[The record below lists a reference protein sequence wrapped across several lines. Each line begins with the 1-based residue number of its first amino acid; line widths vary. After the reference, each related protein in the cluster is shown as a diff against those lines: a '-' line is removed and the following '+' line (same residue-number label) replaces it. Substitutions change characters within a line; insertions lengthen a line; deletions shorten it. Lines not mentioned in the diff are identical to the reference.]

1 MILKAMLAAAGL
13 YLLLSPVRV
22 EAQTPSAGYD
32 AKWAIVDSLAHK
44 AGLPQSALKEIN
56 SIYTLARQEH
66 NDAQQIK
73 ALVYRIVEEN
83 ATRENDDTTAIK
95 ELEAAAREAAQPAR
109 SILRS
114 LTAGAY
120 WHYFQLNRYK
130 IYNRT
135 ATVNF
140 VKADIATWTT
150 GDFQHAIST
159 LYLESL
165 QAAALLKRIPLQQY
179 EPILIK
185 GNVRY
190 LRPTLFDLLAHEAL
204 SYFVS
209 SETTIRQPA
218 NVFEID
224 DEAIFADAAVF
235 AAHSFSAGDTASVHY
250 KALQLFQQLIS
261 FHLSDAR
268 PDALIDVDI
277 SRLDFARDYGVME
290 DKDEEYQ
297 QALAHITARYGDLPA
312 AAQAWYLQA
321 EADHTAAEQSKKFGD
336 ITANSGNIRAKAICE
351 KVLAEKDSS
360 EGKSNCQSLM
370 ATILQKKL
378 SLQAERV
385 NMPGKPMR
393 SLVSWSNFTRLYLR
407 LVRTDSLPQL
417 RVRYAT
423 GEDYWDRLLRLPV
436 YRSFVQELPATGD
449 YLEHSTE
456 IAIGSLPPG
465 VYTLIGC
472 ADAGWSRGHSVMT
485 EATLYVSAIA
495 FINQGRDYFIVN
507 RETGQPLSGANVQIW
522 GRTFVPPSGTERL
535 EKREL
540 YHTDAQGYVQLRKRE
555 AQEDFEQQF
564 IDISFGGDRLFM
576 TDAAI
581 TTPFAPKPNLK
592 PIVYFFLDRSIYR
605 PGQTIYFKGITITRD
620 SGDQQH
626 TVWGGRKAKLTLY
639 NTNGEKVDELPLTT
653 DEFGAYHGTFRL
665 PEHQLNGVWRITDEG
680 TGSSTSFS
688 VEEYKRPS
696 FYVDFEKPKGSYRV
710 GDSIRVKGNAKA
722 FAGNNLDG
730 VKVKYRVVRQVRLPH
745 FWLSWRSVA
754 PFLGGS
760 QEIAHGELTTDANG
774 AFRLAFAAL
783 PDRHMP
789 VTADPRFEYRVEADI
804 TDINGETRSGS
815 TWINAGYTV
824 LNLSIVLPDNSRMT
838 ADSLQEF
845 TVRANNLSGEPVSS
859 TVHVAAYPLQ
869 SPTRLIRERL
879 WAAPDTFVIPET
891 TFLDSFP
898 HDEYRDD
905 LTREKWARGPLAWE
919 AMDSTLGNAGE
930 RSAGGQGTAIRV
942 GGQAQFHIPAGRLS
956 AGWWVIE
963 ATATDSGGR
972 TVKDLQYV
980 ELYDSKTGRPATPE
994 YNWAGAGP
1002 TTMAAEPGGKARVE
1016 AGSSAADVYVIRQ
1029 IERPGKHFGSFD
1041 YFTLS
1046 NSKNAAEWTITA
1058 ADRGGIGIADAFVK
1072 DNRLYSHKSVVQV
1085 PWTNKE
1091 LQIHYTTYRDKT
1103 EPGSE
1108 EKWGVTI
1115 SGYKSEQ
1122 VSASVLTAMYD
1133 ASLDAFKPHSWRAP
1147 NLFPMM
1153 TRSGSWTDGQN
1164 FQEVFSSGP
1173 FSGWVQAVVYSKE
1186 YDKLLSIDPRLM
1198 LVNGKLFKGVLLKAM
1213 PGVQVLDDGNI
1224 TAQGENLERVMVD
1237 GKAFAPEAKFDAT
1250 NDADVRVVIR
1260 GTGLVENRGE
1270 AEGEAPPPEVPVRKN
1285 FNETAFFLPDLRTDN
1300 AGNVSWSFTMPEALT
1315 QWKWMTLA
1323 YTRDLAF
1330 GYSEKTIVTQKKLM
1344 VQPNVP
1350 RYLREGDRM
1359 NLSVKVVNLTDS
1371 EMTGQTALALTDPTT
1386 GETAD
1391 GWFVNRQPNQYF
1403 TVAAHSSVVVD
1414 FPLDIPFQYNRPLTY
1429 RITAQ
1434 SGNYSDGEE
1443 ATLPVVSNRML
1454 VTETLPL
1461 NMSGDGTRA
1470 FHFDKLLQSGSSE
1483 TLNHHALTVEFT
1495 TNPTWYAIQSLPYLM
1510 EYPYECAEQTFERLY
1525 ANALAS
1531 KIVNSSPRI
1540 AQVFSA
1546 WRTSDTAALLSNLE
1560 KNPELKSIL
1569 LEETPWV
1576 LQGKTETQQKKNI
1589 ALLFEMDRM
1598 SGELEAAIDRLKEIQ
1613 AADGGFPWFK
1623 GGTEDQY
1630 VTQYILTGIA
1640 HLRLLKALPDA
1651 LKEKINT
1658 MVMAALIYVDRQIL
1672 AEYQRD
1678 LKADGE
1684 RGAGGG
1690 AGGKGAGAA
1699 ANGVVRVVD
1708 YLPVQYLYMRSMFN
1722 DYGIPGDI
1730 FPAVNYYRKQVQK
1743 GWLQENRFMQGMIAL
1758 ALFRTGDVQ
1767 TARNIIASLR
1777 QNAMH
1782 DEEKGMWWKDME
1794 GGYYWYQAPI
1804 ETQSLLIEAFREI
1817 SGDAAVDRELKTWLL
1832 RQKQTHSW
1840 KTTVATAD
1848 ACYALMMGAD
1858 NWLGAERAIVI
1869 KLGDKTI
1876 NWTEGE
1882 RTREGAADTRSESS
1896 VRGTAGRET
1905 AGIGGPLA
1913 AGGAETATRNDT
1925 AGQPE
1930 AGTGYYKKI
1939 FDAPFINP
1947 SMGNITVT
1955 MQTKGGGGPPAWGAV
1970 YWQYFDQL
1978 DQITGAG
1985 GSKSPLRLTKRLFVQ
2000 RNTDHGPVL
2009 DTIPDNGSLKV
2020 GDRVVVRIELRADRD
2035 LEYVHMKDMRGACL
2049 EPVDVLS
2056 AYKWQGGLGYY
2067 ETTKDASTEFFF
2079 PEVRRGTYV
2088 FEYTLIAGQTGN
2100 FSNGIAS
2107 VECMYAPEFAYHSEG
2122 IRINVEGAP

>member
-1 MILKAMLAAAGL
+1 MIVKAMLTAAGL

-22 EAQTPSAGYD
+22 EAQTSPAGYN
-32 AKWAIVDSLAHK
+32 AKWAIVDSLAGK

-56 SIYTLARQEH
+56 GIYTLARQEH
-66 NDAQQIK
+66 NDGQQIK

-95 ELEAAAREAAQPAR
+95 ELEAAYRSAAQPVR
-109 SILRS
+109 SILQS
-114 LTAGAY
+114 LAAGAY
-120 WHYFQLNRYK
+120 LHYFQLNRWK
-130 IYNRT
+130 LYNRT

-140 VKADIATWTT
+140 VKTDIATWTT
-150 GDFQHAIST
+150 GDFQHTIST

-165 QAAALLKRIPLQQY
+165 RSEEMLKRIPLEQY

-209 SETTIRQPA
+209 SETTIRQPD

-224 DEAIFADAAVF
+224 DKAVFADAATF
-235 AAHSFSAGDTASVHY
+235 AGHSFFSVDTASIHD
-250 KALQLFQQLIS
+250 KALRLFQQLIS
-261 FHLSDAR
+261 FHLADAR
-268 PDALIDVDI
+268 PDALIDVDM
-277 SRLDFARDYGVME
+277 SRLDFARGYSIME
-290 DKDEEYQ
+290 DKDDLYMR
-297 QALAHITARYGDLPA
+297 ALARITAKYGDLPA

-321 EADHTAAEQSKKFGD
+321 EAANTAAEQSKRFGD
-336 ITANSGNIRAKAICE
+336 TAANSGNLRAKAICE

-360 EGKSNCQSLM
+360 EGKTNCRTLLN
-370 ATILQKKL
+370 TILQKRL
-378 SLQAERV
+378 SLQIENV
-385 NMPGKPMR
+385 NLPGKPMR
-393 SLVSWSNFTRLYLR
+393 SLVTWSNFTRLYLR
-407 LVRTDSLPQL
+407 LVRTDSLH
-417 RVRYAT
+417 RYRSRYGA
-423 GEDYWDRLLRLPV
+423 GEDYWDKLLKLPV
-436 YRSFVQELPATGD
+436 YRSFVQELPDAGD

-472 ADAGWSRGHSVMT
+472 TDAEWSRTDGLMT
-485 EATLYVSAIA
+485 AAVLYVSSIA
-495 FINQGRDYFIVN
+495 YIDQGRDYFVVN
-507 RETGQPLSGANVQIW
+507 RETGQPLSGATVQIW
-522 GRTFVPPSGTERL
+522 GETFVPPAGTERL

-540 YHTDAQGYVQLRKRE
+540 YHADAQGHVQLRKRG
-555 AQEDFEQQF
+555 AQEDREQQF
-564 IDISFGGDRLFM
+564 LDISFGGDRLFM
-576 TDAAI
+576 TDEGVA
-581 TTPFAPKPNLK
+581 TPFEPTPNLK
-592 PIVYFFLDRSIYR
+592 PRVYFFLDRSIYR
-605 PGQTIYFKGITITRD
+605 PGQIVYFKGITITRD
-620 SGDQQH
+620 SGDRQH
-626 TVWGGRKAKLTLY
+626 TVWAGRKTKVALY
-639 NTNGEKVDELPLTT
+639 NTNREKMDELSLTT

-665 PEHQLNGVWRITDEG
+665 PEHQLNGVWRVTDEG
-680 TGSSTSFS
+680 TGSGKSFS
-688 VEEYKRPS
+688 VEEYKRPT

-710 GDSIRVKGNAKA
+710 GDSIRIKGNAKA

-730 VKVKYRVVRQVRLPH
+730 VKVKYRVVRVARLPH

-754 PFLGGS
+754 PFLGSS

-774 AFRLAFAAL
+774 VFRLAFAAL
-783 PDRHMP
+783 PDRH
-789 VTADPRFEYRVEADI
+789 VQISSDPRFDYRVEADV

-815 TWINAGYTV
+815 TRITAGYTV
-824 LNLSIVLPDNSRMT
+824 LDLSIALPDNGRMT
-838 ADSLQEF
+838 ADSFRRF
-845 TVRANNLSGEPVSS
+845 TVQAKNLSGEPVSS

-879 WAAPDTFVIPET
+879 WTAPDIFVIPEA
-891 TFLDSFP
+891 TFVDSFP
-898 HDEYRDD
+898 HDEYRDE
-905 LTREKWARGPLAWE
+905 LTREKWARGE
-919 AMDSTLGNAGE
+919 RTFEGTDSTQADGGPQAGR
-930 RSAGGQGTAIRV
+930 RSGD
-942 GGQAQFHIPAGRLS
+942 GQATFSIPAGRLS

-963 ATATDSGGR
+963 ATATDAYGR

-980 ELYDSKTGRPATPE
+980 ELYDGGTGRPATPE

-1002 TTMAAEPGGKARVE
+1002 TTTVAEPGGKARVE

-1029 IERPGKHFGSFD
+1029 IERPGEHFGSFD

-1046 NSKNAAEWTITA
+1046 NSKNAAEWTITE

-1072 DNRLYSHKSVVQV
+1072 DNRLYSHQSVVQV
-1085 PWTNKE
+1085 PWANKE
-1091 LQIHYTTYRDKT
+1091 LQIRYTTFRDKT

-1108 EKWGVTI
+1108 EKWGVAI

-1133 ASLDAFKPHSWRAP
+1133 ASLDRFKSHSWAVP
-1147 NLFPMM
+1147 YLFPLM
-1153 TRSGSWTDGQN
+1153 TRSENWTGGQN
-1164 FQEVFSSGP
+1164 FRVVYSNEF
-1173 FSGWVQAVVYSKE
+1173 FKGWVQPVFYQKVYDRMISVGNGTT
-1186 YDKLLSIDPRLM
+1186 LGSGRVM
-1198 LVNGKLFKGVLLKAM
+1198 LRGLPTMSM
-1213 PGVQVLDDGNI
+1213 PLDGNV
-1224 TAQGENLERVMVD
+1224 TAQGESLERVMVN
-1237 GKAFAPEAKFDAT
+1237 GKAFSDETRAPGIREDTKVT
-1250 NDADVRVVIR
+1250 IR
-1260 GTGLVENRGE
+1260 GTEPKMDAAEDGE
-1270 AEGEAPPPEVPVRKN
+1270 AGPPAVQVRKN
-1285 FNETAFFLPDLRTDN
+1285 FNETAFFLPDLRTDS

-1330 GYSEKTIVTQKKLM
+1330 GYSEKTIVTQKQLM
-1344 VQPNVP
+1344 VQPNIP

-1403 TVAAHSSVVVD
+1403 TVAAHSSAVVD

-1461 NMSGDGTRA
+1461 NMSGDGTRS
-1470 FHFDKLLQSGSSE
+1470 FHFDKLLHSGSSE

-1540 AQVFSA
+1540 AQVFSS
-1546 WRTSDTAALLSNLE
+1546 WRTTDTAALLSNLE
-1560 KNPELKSIL
+1560 KNPELKSVL

-1576 LQGKTETQQKKNI
+1576 LQGKTETQQKKNV

-1598 SGELEAAIDRLKEIQ
+1598 SGELEAAIDRLTEIQ

-1640 HLRLLKALPDA
+1640 HLQRLKAIPAD

-1658 MVMAALIYVDRQIL
+1658 MVMAAMGYVDRQIKKDYEL
-1672 AEYQRD
+1672 E
-1678 LKADGE
+1678 LKTS
-1684 RGAGGG
+1684 GGVH
-1690 AGGKGAGAA
+1690 A
-1699 ANGVVRVVD
+1699 VD
-1708 YLPVQYLYMRSMFN
+1708 YLAVQYLYMRSMFN

-1817 SGDAAVDRELKTWLL
+1817 GGDAATDRELKTWLL

-1848 ACYALMMGAD
+1848 ACYALLMGAD

-1876 NWTEGE
+1876 N
-1882 RTREGAADTRSESS
+1882 
-1896 VRGTAGRET
+1896 
-1905 AGIGGPLA
+1905 
-1913 AGGAETATRNDT
+1913 DT
-1925 AGQPE
+1925 AGLRE

-1978 DQITGAG
+1978 DQITAAG
-1985 GSKSPLRLTKRLFVQ
+1985 GAKAPLRLAKRLFVQ

-2035 LEYVHMKDMRGACL
+2035 LEYVHMKDMRAACL

>member
-1 MILKAMLAAAGL
+1 MIVKTMLTAAGL
-13 YLLLSPVRV
+13 YLLLLPVWV
-22 EAQTPSAGYD
+22 EAQTSPAGYD
-32 AKWAIVDSLAHK
+32 AKWAIVDSLVNK
-44 AGLPQSALKEIN
+44 AGLPQSALREIN

-66 NDAQQIK
+66 NDGQQIK

-95 ELEAAAREAAQPAR
+95 ELEAAGRSAAQPAR
-109 SILRS
+109 SILQS

-120 WHYFQLNRYK
+120 LHYFQLNRWK
-130 IYNRT
+130 LYNRT
-135 ATVNF
+135 VTVNF
-140 VKADIATWTT
+140 VKTDIATWTA
-150 GDFQHAIST
+150 GDFQHTIGK
-159 LYLESL
+159 LYMESL
-165 QAAALLKRIPLQQY
+165 QADALLKRILLGQY

-209 SETTIRQPA
+209 SETDIRQPA

-224 DEAIFADAAVF
+224 DKAIFADAAVF
-235 AAHSFSAGDTASVHY
+235 AAHSFSAGDTAPAHY

-261 FHLSDAR
+261 FHLSDTR
-268 PDALIDVDI
+268 PDALIDADI
-277 SRLDFARDYGVME
+277 SRLDFARNYGVME

-321 EADHTAAEQSKKFGD
+321 AAANAAAQQSNRIGD
-336 ITANSGNIRAKAICE
+336 TTANSGNIKAKAICE
-351 KVLAEKDSS
+351 RVLAEKDSS
-360 EGKSNCQSLM
+360 EGKTNCQSLM
-370 ATILQKKL
+370 ATILQKRL
-378 SLQAERV
+378 SLQIENV
-385 NMPGKPMR
+385 NLPGKPMR
-393 SLVSWSNFTRLYLR
+393 SLVRWSNFTRLYLR
-407 LVRTDSLPQL
+407 LVRTDSLL
-417 RVRYAT
+417 HHRARYSA
-423 GEDYWDRLLRLPV
+423 GDDYWDKLLRLPV
-436 YRSFVQELPATGD
+436 YRSFEQDLPATGD

-472 ADAGWSRGHSVMT
+472 TDTGWSRTDGVMT
-485 EATLYVSAIA
+485 GAVLYVSSIA
-495 FINQGRDYFIVN
+495 YINQGRDYFVVN
-507 RETGQPLSGANVQIW
+507 RETGQPLSGASVQIW
-522 GRTFVPPSGTERL
+522 GRTFVPPAGTERL

-540 YHTDAQGYVQLRKRE
+540 YHTDAQGHVQLRKRE
-555 AQEDFEQQF
+555 AQEDYEQHCL
-564 IDISFGGDRLFM
+564 DISFGGDRLFM
-576 TDAAI
+576 TDVAI
-581 TTPFAPKPNLK
+581 PTPFEPKPNLK
-592 PIVYFFLDRSIYR
+592 PVVYFFLDRSIYR
-605 PGQTIYFKGITITRD
+605 PGQTVYFKGITITRD

-626 TVWGGRKAKLTLY
+626 RIWAGRNTKVGLY
-639 NTNGEKVDELPLTT
+639 NTNREKVDELSLTT

-665 PEHQLNGVWRITDEG
+665 PEHQLNGMWRISDEK
-680 TGSSTSFS
+680 TGSSGYFS
-688 VEEYKRPS
+688 MEEYKRPA

-710 GDSIRVKGNAKA
+710 GDSIRIKGNAKA

-730 VKVKYRVVRQVRLPH
+730 VKVKYRIVRETRLPH
-745 FWLSWRSVA
+745 FWLSWRTIA
-754 PFLGGS
+754 PLFGGS

-774 AFRLAFAAL
+774 AFRLAFDAL
-783 PDRHMP
+783 PDRRIP
-789 VTADPRFEYRVEADI
+789 VTADPRFEYRVEADV

-815 TWINAGYTV
+815 TRITAGYTV
-824 LNLSIVLPDNSRMT
+824 LNLSITLPDNGRMT
-838 ADSLQEF
+838 ADSLRGF
-845 TVRANNLSGEPVSS
+845 TVQANNLSGEPVSS

-879 WAAPDTFVIPET
+879 WTAPDIFVIPES

-898 HDEYRDD
+898 HDEYRDE
-905 LTREKWARGPLAWE
+905 LTREKWARGTMVWE
-919 AMDSTLGNAGE
+919 GVDST
-930 RSAGGQGTAIRV
+930 
-942 GGQAQFHIPAGRLS
+942 GGQAAFHIPAGRLS

-963 ATATDSGGR
+963 ATATDAYGR

-980 ELYDSKTGRPATPE
+980 ELYDGGTGRPATPE

-1002 TTMAAEPGGKARVE
+1002 TTTVAEPGGKARAE

-1029 IERPGKHFGSFD
+1029 MERAVKHFGSFD

-1046 NSKNAAEWTITA
+1046 NSKNAAEWTITE
-1058 ADRGGIGIADAFVK
+1058 ADRGGIGIADVFVK

-1091 LQIHYTTYRDKT
+1091 LQIHYTTFRDKT

-1108 EKWGVTI
+1108 EKWGMTI
-1115 SGYKSEQ
+1115 SGYKSGE

-1133 ASLDAFKPHSWRAP
+1133 ASLDRFKAHGWRAP
-1147 NLFPMM
+1147 ALFPQV
-1153 TRSGSWTDGQN
+1153 TWAPGWTGDQN
-1164 FQEVFSSGP
+1164 FQEASSTGP
-1173 FSGWVQAVVYSKE
+1173 FTGWIQPVVYYKR
-1186 YDKLLSIDPRLM
+1186 YDRLISIG
-1198 LVNGKLFKGVLLKAM
+1198 NGALNFRGNFFNADVLRALPATAM
-1213 PGVQVLDDGNI
+1213 PLDGKV
-1224 TAQGENLERVMVD
+1224 TAQGESLERVMVN
-1237 GKAFAPEAKFDAT
+1237 GKAFSPDDNALAERKVVIGYNSQFQHDENP
-1250 NDADVRVVIR
+1250 DVRWAL
-1260 GTGLVENRGE
+1260 GYSAG
-1270 AEGEAPPPEVPVRKN
+1270 AEQATPEVSVRKN
-1285 FNETAFFLPDLRTDN
+1285 FNETAFFLPDLRTDS
-1300 AGNVSWSFTMPEALT
+1300 AGNVNFSFTMPEALT

-1344 VQPNVP
+1344 VQPNAP

-1359 NLSVKVVNLTDS
+1359 NLSVKVVNLTDT
-1371 EMTGQTALALTDPTT
+1371 EMTGQAALALTDPTT

-1403 TVAAHSSVVVD
+1403 TVSAHSSVVVD

-1470 FHFDKLLQSGSSE
+1470 FHFDKLLKSGSSE
-1483 TLNHHALTVEFT
+1483 TLSHHALTVEFT

-1540 AQVFSA
+1540 AQVFAA
-1546 WRTSDTAALLSNLE
+1546 WRTTDTAALLSNLE
-1560 KNPELKSIL
+1560 KNQELKSIL

-1589 ALLFEMDRM
+1589 ALLFDLDRM
-1598 SGELEAAIDRLKEIQ
+1598 SGELESAIDRLTEIQ
-1613 AADGGFPWFK
+1613 AADGGFPWFR

-1630 VTQYILTGIA
+1630 VTQYILTGIG
-1640 HLRLLKALPDA
+1640 HLRQLKAIPTD

-1658 MVMAALIYVDRQIL
+1658 LVMSAMGYVDRQVL

-1678 LKADGE
+1678 LKADAE
-1684 RGAGGG
+1684 RGGGG
-1690 AGGKGAGAA
+1690 AGARSNGGSKGGAGA
-1699 ANGVVRVVD
+1699 NGIVRVAD
-1708 YLPVQYLYMRSMFN
+1708 YLSVQYLYMRSMLD
-1722 DYGIPGDI
+1722 DYGIPGNI

-1817 SGDAAVDRELKTWLL
+1817 SGDAATDRELKTWLL

-1848 ACYALMMGAD
+1848 ACYALLMGAD

-1876 NWTEGE
+1876 NWTG
-1882 RTREGAADTRSESS
+1882 G
-1896 VRGTAGRET
+1896 
-1905 AGIGGPLA
+1905 GGPA
-1913 AGGAETATRNDT
+1913 AGQA
-1925 AGQPE
+1925 E

-1939 FDAPFINP
+1939 FDAPFVNP

-1978 DQITGAG
+1978 DQITAAG
-1985 GSKSPLRLTKRLFVQ
+1985 SAKAPLRLAKRLFVQ
-2000 RNTDHGPVL
+2000 RNTDHGPIL

-2035 LEYVHMKDMRGACL
+2035 LEYVHMKDMRAACL

-2122 IRINVEGAP
+2122 IRINVEGTP

>member
-1 MILKAMLAAAGL
+1 MIIKAMLTAAGL
-13 YLLLSPVRV
+13 YLLLSTVRV
-22 EAQTPSAGYD
+22 EAQTSPAGYD
-32 AKWAIVDSLAHK
+32 AKWAIADSLAGK

-56 SIYTLARQEH
+56 GIYMLALREH
-66 NDAQQIK
+66 NDGQQIK

-95 ELEAAAREAAQPAR
+95 ELEAACRSAAQPAR
-109 SILRS
+109 SILQS

-120 WHYFQLNRYK
+120 LHYFRLNRWK
-130 IYNRT
+130 LYNRT

-140 VKADIATWTT
+140 VKTDIATWTA
-150 GDFQHAIST
+150 GDFQHIIGT
-159 LYLESL
+159 MYMESL
-165 QAAALLKRIPLQQY
+165 QSEEMLKRIPLQQY

-190 LRPTLFDLLAHEAL
+190 LRPTLFDLLAQEAL
-204 SYFVS
+204 NYFVS
-209 SETTIRQPA
+209 SETDIRQPA

-224 DEAIFADAAVF
+224 DKAIFADAAVF
-235 AAHSFSAGDTASVHY
+235 AAHSFSDGDTASAHY
-250 KALQLFQQLIS
+250 KALRLFQQLIS
-261 FHLSDAR
+261 FHLSDAQ
-268 PDALIDVDI
+268 PDALIDADI
-277 SRLDFARDYGVME
+277 SRLDFGRNYGVME

-321 EADHTAAEQSKKFGD
+321 AAANSAAEQSNRIGD
-336 ITANSGNIRAKAICE
+336 TTANSGNIRAKAICE

-360 EGKSNCQSLM
+360 EGKTNCQSLM
-370 ATILQKKL
+370 ATILQKRL
-378 SLQAERV
+378 SLQIENV
-385 NMPGKPMR
+385 NLPGKPMR
-393 SLVSWSNFTRLYLR
+393 SLVRWSNFTRLYLR
-407 LVRTDSLPQL
+407 LVQTDSLL
-417 RVRYAT
+417 HHRARYSV
-423 GEDYWDRLLRLPV
+423 GDDYWDKLLRLPV
-436 YRSFVQELPATGD
+436 YRSFEQELPATGD

-456 IAIGSLPPG
+456 MAIGSLPPG

-472 ADAGWSRGHSVMT
+472 TDKGWSRTDGVIT
-485 EATLYVSAIA
+485 AAVLYVSSIA
-495 FINQGRDYFIVN
+495 YINQGRDYFVVN
-507 RETGQPLSGANVQIW
+507 RETGQPLSGASVQIW
-522 GRTFVPPSGTERL
+522 GRTFVPPAGTERL

-540 YHTDAQGYVQLRKRE
+540 YHTDAQGHVQLRKRG
-555 AQEDFEQQF
+555 AQEDREQQCL
-564 IDISFGGDRLFM
+564 DISRGGDRLFM
-576 TDAAI
+576 TDVAI
-581 TTPFAPKPNLK
+581 PAPFEPKPNLK
-592 PIVYFFLDRSIYR
+592 PAVYFFLDRSIYR
-605 PGQTIYFKGITITRD
+605 PGQTVYFKGITITRD

-626 TVWGGRKAKLTLY
+626 TIWAGRKAKVALY
-639 NTNGEKVDELPLTT
+639 NTNREKVDELSLTT

-680 TGSSTSFS
+680 TGGGPSFS
-688 VEEYKRPS
+688 VEEYKRPT

-710 GDSIRVKGNAKA
+710 GDSIRIKGNAKA

-730 VKVKYRVVRQVRLPH
+730 VKVKYRVVRETRLPH
-745 FWLSWRSVA
+745 FWLSWRTVA
-754 PFLGGS
+754 PFFGSS

-783 PDRHMP
+783 PDRH
-789 VTADPRFEYRVEADI
+789 VQISSDPRFDYRVEADV

-815 TWINAGYTV
+815 TRITAGYTV
-824 LNLSIVLPDNSRMT
+824 LNLSITLPDNGRMT
-838 ADSLQEF
+838 TDSLRGF
-845 TVRANNLSGEPVSS
+845 TVQANNLSGEPVSS

-879 WAAPDTFVIPET
+879 WTAPDIFVIPES

-898 HDEYRDD
+898 HDEYRDE
-905 LTREKWARGPLAWE
+905 LTREKWARGAMAWE
-919 AMDSTLGNAGE
+919 AMDSTGE
-930 RSAGGQGTAIRV
+930 RGAGTQTGESAGGQA
-942 GGQAQFHIPAGRLS
+942 AFHIPAGRLS

-963 ATATDSGGR
+963 ATATDAGGH

-980 ELYDSKTGRPATPE
+980 ELYDDGTGRPATPE

-1002 TTMAAEPGGKARVE
+1002 TTTVTEPGGKARVE

-1029 IERPGKHFGSFD
+1029 MERAGKHFGSFD

-1046 NSKNAAEWTITA
+1046 NSKNAAEWTITE

-1091 LQIHYTTYRDKT
+1091 LQIHYTTFRDKT

-1108 EKWGVTI
+1108 EKWGMTI
-1115 SGYKSEQ
+1115 SGYKSGE

-1133 ASLDAFKPHSWRAP
+1133 ASLDRFKAHNWRAP
-1147 NLFPMM
+1147 YLFPQV
-1153 TRSGSWTDGQN
+1153 TGAPGWTGDQN
-1164 FQEVFSSGP
+1164 FQETSSTGS
-1173 FSGWVQAVVYSKE
+1173 FREWVQPVVYYKR
-1186 YDKLLSIDPRLM
+1186 YDRLISMANGTALGSGRVM
-1198 LVNGKLFKGVLLKAM
+1198 LRGVSTMSVPL
-1213 PGVQVLDDGNI
+1213 DGNV
-1224 TAQGENLERVMVD
+1224 TAQGESLERVTVN
-1237 GKAFAPEAKFDAT
+1237 GKMFAPQAKFEAVYKDAT
-1250 NDADVRVVIR
+1250 VNIR
-1260 GTGLVENRGE
+1260 GTGAKLDAGE
-1270 AEGEAPPPEVPVRKN
+1270 TDEAAPPEVSVRKN
-1285 FNETAFFLPDLRTDN
+1285 FNETAFFFPDLRTDSV
-1300 AGNVSWSFTMPEALT
+1300 GNVNFSFTMPEALT

-1330 GYSEKTIVTQKKLM
+1330 GYSERTIVTQKKLM

-1350 RYLREGDRM
+1350 RYMREGDRM
-1359 NLSVKVVNLTDS
+1359 NLSVKVVNLTDT
-1371 EMTGQTALALTDPTT
+1371 EMTGQAALALTDPTT

-1403 TVAAHSSVVVD
+1403 TVAARSSVVVD

-1461 NMSGDGTRA
+1461 NMPGDGTRS
-1470 FHFDKLLQSGSSE
+1470 FHFDKLLKSGSSE
-1483 TLNHHALTVEFT
+1483 TLSHHALTVEFT

-1510 EYPYECAEQTFERLY
+1510 EYPYECAEQTFERFY

-1540 AQVFSA
+1540 GQVFSA
-1546 WRTSDTAALLSNLE
+1546 WRTTDTAALLSNLE

-1589 ALLFEMDRM
+1589 ALLFDLDCM
-1598 SGELEAAIDRLKEIQ
+1598 SGELEAAIDRLTEIQ
-1613 AADGGFPWFK
+1613 AADGGFPWFR

-1630 VTQYILTGIA
+1630 VTQYILTGIG
-1640 HLRLLKALPDA
+1640 HLQRLKAIPAD

-1658 MVMAALIYVDRQIL
+1658 MVMAAIGYVDRQVL

-1678 LKADGE
+1678 LKADAE
-1684 RGAGGG
+1684 RGAS
-1690 AGGKGAGAA
+1690 AGAS
-1699 ANGVVRVVD
+1699 ANGGSKGDAGANGIVRVVD
-1708 YLPVQYLYMRSMFN
+1708 YLPVQYLYMRSMLN

-1743 GWLQENRFMQGMIAL
+1743 GWVQENRFMQGMIAL

-1817 SGDAAVDRELKTWLL
+1817 SGDAATDRELKTWLL

-1848 ACYALMMGAD
+1848 ACYALLMGVD

-1876 NWTEGE
+1876 NWTG
-1882 RTREGAADTRSESS
+1882 GG
-1896 VRGTAGRET
+1896 GTAAGGET
-1905 AGIGGPLA
+1905 AGGGPRGAGIGGPLA
-1913 AGGAETATRNDT
+1913 ATEAGGAEAATRNDT
-1925 AGQPE
+1925 AIQAE

-1939 FDAPFINP
+1939 FDAPFVNP
-1947 SMGNITVT
+1947 SMGNIMVT

-1978 DQITGAG
+1978 DQITAAG
-1985 GSKSPLRLTKRLFVQ
+1985 GAKAPLRLAKRLFVQ

-2035 LEYVHMKDMRGACL
+2035 LEYVHMKDMRAACL

-2100 FSNGIAS
+2100 FSNGVAS

-2122 IRINVEGAP
+2122 IRINVEGTP

>member
-1 MILKAMLAAAGL
+1 MIVKAMLTAAGL
-13 YLLLSPVRV
+13 YLLLSPVWV
-22 EAQTPSAGYD
+22 EAQTSPAGYD
-32 AKWAIVDSLAHK
+32 AKWAIVDSLANK

-56 SIYTLARQEH
+56 GIYTLALQEH
-66 NDAQQIK
+66 NDGQQIK
-73 ALVYRIVEEN
+73 ALVYRIVEED
-83 ATRENDDTTAIK
+83 ATRQNDDTTAIK
-95 ELEAAAREAAQPAR
+95 ELEAAYRSAAQPAR
-109 SILRS
+109 SILQS

-120 WHYFQLNRYK
+120 LHYFQLNRWK
-130 IYNRT
+130 LYNRT

-140 VKADIATWTT
+140 VKTDIATWTT
-150 GDFQHAIST
+150 DDFQHTIST

-165 QAAALLKRIPLQQY
+165 QAEALLKRIPLGQY

-204 SYFVS
+204 NYFVS

-224 DEAIFADAAVF
+224 DTAIFADAAVF
-235 AAHSFSAGDTASVHY
+235 AGHSFSAADTASVHY
-250 KALQLFQQLIS
+250 KALRLFQQLIS

-321 EADHTAAEQSKKFGD
+321 EAEHTAAEQSNRIGD
-336 ITANSGNIRAKAICE
+336 TTSRSGNIGAKAVCAF
-351 KVLAEKDSS
+351 VLAEKDSS

-370 ATILQKKL
+370 ATILQKRL
-378 SLQAERV
+378 GLQIENV
-385 NMPGKPMR
+385 NLPGKPMR
-393 SLVSWSNFTRLYLR
+393 SLVRWSNFTRLYLR
-407 LVRTDSLPQL
+407 LVRTDSLHQHL
-417 RVRYAT
+417 ARYSA
-423 GEDYWDRLLRLPV
+423 GEDYWDKLLRLPV
-436 YRSFVQELPATGD
+436 YRSFEQELPPTGD

-472 ADAGWSRGHSVMT
+472 TDAGWSRTDGVMT
-485 EATLYVSAIA
+485 EAVLYVSSIA
-495 FINQGRDYFIVN
+495 YINQGRDYFVVN

-522 GRTFVPPSGTERL
+522 GQTFVPPARTERL

-540 YHTDAQGYVQLRKRE
+540 YHADAQGHVQLRKRG
-555 AQEDFEQQF
+555 AQEDREQQF
-564 IDISFGGDRLFM
+564 LDISLGGDRLFM
-576 TDAAI
+576 TDVTI
-581 TTPFAPKPNLK
+581 PTPFEPKPNLK
-592 PIVYFFLDRSIYR
+592 PVVYFFLDRSIYR
-605 PGQTIYFKGITITRD
+605 PGQPVYFKGITITRD
-620 SGDQQH
+620 SGDGQH
-626 TVWGGRKAKLTLY
+626 TVWAGRGAKVALY
-639 NTNGEKVDELPLTT
+639 NTNGEKVDELSLTT

-665 PEHQLNGVWRITDEG
+665 PEHQLNGVWRIADEG
-680 TGSSTSFS
+680 TGGGTSFS
-688 VEEYKRPS
+688 VEEYKRPT
-696 FYVDFEKPKGSYRV
+696 FYVDFEKPKDSYRV
-710 GDSIRVKGNAKA
+710 GDSIRIKGDAKA

-730 VKVKYRVVRQVRLPH
+730 VKVKYRVVREARLPH

-754 PFLGGS
+754 PFLGSS

-774 AFRLAFAAL
+774 AFRVAFAAL
-783 PDRHMP
+783 PDRR
-789 VTADPRFEYRVEADI
+789 VQISSDPRFDYRVEADV

-815 TWINAGYTV
+815 TRITAGYTV
-824 LNLSIVLPDNSRMT
+824 LDLSIALPDNGRMV
-838 ADSLQEF
+838 ADSFRGF
-845 TVRANNLSGEPVSS
+845 TVSANNLSGEPVSS
-859 TVHVAAYPLQ
+859 TVHVAVYPLQ

-879 WAAPDTFVIPET
+879 WTAPDIFVIPEAI
-891 TFLDSFP
+891 FLDSFP
-898 HDEYRDD
+898 HDEYRDE
-905 LTREKWARGPLAWE
+905 LTREKWARGTMVWE
-919 AMDSTLGNAGE
+919 GMDSTGLDGGARAGE
-930 RSAGGQGTAIRV
+930 RA

-963 ATATDSGGR
+963 ATATDAYGR

-980 ELYDSKTGRPATPE
+980 ELYDGGTGRPATPE

-1002 TTMAAEPGGKARVE
+1002 TTTVTEPGGKARVE
-1016 AGSSAADVYVIRQ
+1016 AGSSAADVYVIRR
-1029 IERPGKHFGSFD
+1029 IERPGKRFGSFD

-1046 NSKNAAEWTITA
+1046 NSKNAAEWTITE

-1091 LQIHYTTYRDKT
+1091 LQIHYSTFRDKT

-1108 EKWGVTI
+1108 EKWGMTI
-1115 SGYKSEQ
+1115 SGYKSGQ

-1133 ASLDAFKPHSWRAP
+1133 GSLDRLTAHDWRAP
-1147 NLFPMM
+1147 HLFPQV
-1153 TRSGSWTDGQN
+1153 TKAPGWTGDQN
-1164 FQEVFSSGP
+1164 FREVSSSGP
-1173 FSGWVQAVVYSKE
+1173 FNGWVQPVVYYKA
-1186 YDKLLSIDPRLM
+1186 YDRLIS
-1198 LVNGKLFKGVLLKAM
+1198 VGYGGVSFRGNFFNSDMSRALPATAM
-1213 PGVQVLDDGNI
+1213 PLRGNVI
-1224 TAQGENLERVMVD
+1224 AQGESLERVVVGAKGD
-1237 GKAFAPEAKFDAT
+1237 LDETRAVAFRKDVVGEEAKKEA
-1250 NDADVRVVIR
+1250 A
-1260 GTGLVENRGE
+1260 EAGE
-1270 AEGEAPPPEVPVRKN
+1270 AMPEVSVRKN
-1285 FNETAFFLPDLRTDN
+1285 FNETAFFLPDLRTDS
-1300 AGNVSWSFTMPEALT
+1300 AGNVNFSFTMPEALT

-1330 GYSEKTIVTQKKLM
+1330 GYSEKTIVTQKQLM

-1350 RYLREGDRM
+1350 RYMREGDRM

-1371 EMTGQTALALTDPTT
+1371 EMTGQAALALTDPTT

-1461 NMSGDGTRA
+1461 NMPGDGTRS
-1470 FHFDKLLQSGSSE
+1470 FHFDKLLKSGSSE
-1483 TLNHHALTVEFT
+1483 TLSHHALTVEFT

-1546 WRTSDTAALLSNLE
+1546 WRTTDTAALLSNLE
-1560 KNPELKSIL
+1560 KDPELKSVL

-1576 LQGKTETQQKKNI
+1576 LQGKTETQQKKNV
-1589 ALLFEMDRM
+1589 ALLFDLNRM
-1598 SGELEAAIDRLKEIQ
+1598 SGELGAAIDRLTEIQ

-1623 GGTEDQY
+1623 GGTEDRY

-1640 HLRLLKALPDA
+1640 HLQRLKAIPTD

-1658 MVMAALIYVDRQIL
+1658 MVMGAMGYADRQIL

-1678 LKADGE
+1678 LKTP
-1684 RGAGGG
+1684 GG
-1690 AGGKGAGAA
+1690 AHGF
-1699 ANGVVRVVD
+1699 D
-1708 YLPVQYLYMRSMFN
+1708 YLAVQYLYMRSMLN

-1782 DEEKGMWWKDME
+1782 DEEKGMWWKEME

-1804 ETQSLLIEAFREI
+1804 ETQALLIEAFREI
-1817 SGDAAVDRELKTWLL
+1817 SGDAAADRELKTWLL

-1848 ACYALMMGAD
+1848 ACYALLMGAD
-1858 NWLGAERAIVI
+1858 NWLGAERAIAI

-1876 NWTEGE
+1876 DWAEGE
-1882 RTREGAADTRSESS
+1882 RTREG
-1896 VRGTAGRET
+1896 
-1905 AGIGGPLA
+1905 
-1913 AGGAETATRNDT
+1913 GA
-1925 AGQPE
+1925 E
-1930 AGTGYYKKI
+1930 AGTAYYKKI
-1939 FDAPFINP
+1939 FDAPFVNP

-1978 DQITGAG
+1978 DQITAAG
-1985 GSKSPLRLTKRLFVQ
+1985 GIKAPLRLAKRLFVQ

-2009 DTIPDNGSLKV
+2009 DTIPDNGSVKV

-2035 LEYVHMKDMRGACL
+2035 LEYVHMKDMRAACL

-2122 IRINVEGAP
+2122 IRINVEGTP